1 MRRSVARVRINV
13 CHRHIQICYPDIRE
27 RQRRALN
34 RIGAPMRVFWF
45 GMFVALIAG
54 PAAAQ
59 RPARIFISVDME
71 GIGGVGSPAMTSTG
85 GKDYETARRFMTQE
99 VNAVVKAIFD
109 AGPAEIVVNDSHG
122 DHQNVLHGDLDPR
135 VQYIQ
140 GAVKPLGMVAG
151 LDSTFDGM
159 IFLGYHAR
167 AGARG
172 FLAHTGS
179 GIVKG
184 LWINGVEVGE
194 GGMNLAYA
202 NAVGVPLILAAG
214 DSAFTE
220 EIRVLAPGA
229 QLVATKVAVTPQ
241 SARLLH
247 PQVVRERLA
256 AAAQRAVAGLA
267 SARPGQTNT
276 PVSVRL
282 RFDDVTRSQIL
293 EAIPGV
299 RSIDGYT
306 VTFTA
311 PTADEAVRLIRFMYR
326 FVSL

>member
-1 MRRSVARVRINV
+1 
-13 CHRHIQICYPDIRE
+13 
-27 RQRRALN
+27 
-34 RIGAPMRVFWF
+34 
-45 GMFVALIAG
+45 
-54 PAAAQ
+54 
-59 RPARIFISVDME
+59 
-71 GIGGVGSPAMTSTG
+71 MTGNG
-85 GKDYETARRFMTQE
+85 GKDYEAGRRFMTGE
-99 VNAVVKAIFD
+99 VNAVVEAILR

-122 DHQNVLHGDLDPR
+122 DHQNVLHGELDPR

-151 LDSTFDGM
+151 LDSTFDGV

-194 GGMNLAYA
+194 GGMNIAYA
-202 NAVGVPLILAAG
+202 NAVGVPVILAAG
-214 DSAFTE
+214 DSALIE
-220 EIRVLAPGA
+220 ELRPLAPGA
-229 QLVATKVAVTPQ
+229 QLVVTKVAVTPQ

-247 PQVVRERLA
+247 PQVVRERLTA
-256 AAAQRAVAGLA
+256 ATQRALASLA
-267 SARPGQTNT
+267 SARPGQTNM

-299 RSIDGYT
+299 RQIDGYT
-306 VTFTA
+306 VAFTS
-311 PTADEAVRLIRFMYR
+311 PTMDEAYRLIRLMYR
-326 FVSL
+326 FISL